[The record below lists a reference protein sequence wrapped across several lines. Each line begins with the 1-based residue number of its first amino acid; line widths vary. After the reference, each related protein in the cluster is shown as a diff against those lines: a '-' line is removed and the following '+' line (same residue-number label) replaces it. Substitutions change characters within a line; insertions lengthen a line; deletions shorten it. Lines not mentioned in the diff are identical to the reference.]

1 MKLLLLGII
10 LSGCSGL
17 QNDTLGLTVNE
28 WKDRTFGE
36 QLISKTRT
44 MEVWQASRVQYIFE
58 NGRLVEIERQ
68 KITREELEAR
78 RIRAERLRPR
88 RRSRTDV
95 YIHQGP
101 PIFIPQPLP

>member
-68 KITREELEAR
+68 
-78 RIRAERLRPR
+78 AEKLRPR
-88 RRSRTDV
+88 RRLRTDV
-95 YIHQGP
+95 YIHQEPRGR
-101 PIFIPQPLP
+101 FIPRSLDEKGVP